1 MKKAIPLIL
10 TLFMISCSSDD
21 KGEYKNDQSLYEDN
35 KLKDYELFN
44 LANEHIALNELDLAL
59 IELDKIEVLFPS
71 SLYSNKS
78 LLVRAYIHFLK
89 KDYETTRVL
98 AENFKSYYPGNSDII
113 YANYL
118 EAMTYYVLIKKSDY
132 SQENTNLALK
142 KFNFILNAYPNNKY
156 EIDILTKIK
165 LLNNNLASQKLSTAK
180 FYLDKNNVDGSLIYL
195 KDIFNNHNT
204 SLSIEETLYLLTE
217 IYYSLDEFELAKKYA
232 SILAFNFPNSIWY
245 QKSYN
250 LINGLKDVGK
260 EEKWYEKFNPIKIF
274 KIDEEINSNNNSI
287 LSID

>member
-98 AENFKSYYPGNSDII
+98 AENFRAITLETVILFMPII
-113 YANYL
+113 WRL
-118 EAMTYYVLIKKSDY
+118 
-132 SQENTNLALK
+132 
-142 KFNFILNAYPNNKY
+142 
-156 EIDILTKIK
+156 
-165 LLNNNLASQKLSTAK
+165 
-180 FYLDKNNVDGSLIYL
+180 
-195 KDIFNNHNT
+195 
-204 SLSIEETLYLLTE
+204 
-217 IYYSLDEFELAKKYA
+217 
-232 SILAFNFPNSIWY
+232 
-245 QKSYN
+245 
-250 LINGLKDVGK
+250 
-260 EEKWYEKFNPIKIF
+260 
-274 KIDEEINSNNNSI
+274 
-287 LSID
+287 